1 MLLHI
6 LQSLLNILS
15 RMKDFQVLSESVSS
29 FPVPIKYEPDSILMA
44 FTMRTFEC
52 FHNNLD
58 DSYAVERNPSCG
70 NTLTSTAMAA
80 SICIHDETIRKV
92 VSSSNKFHWPLNRG
106 GKIGIKP
113 KARTQ
118 MLKSI

>member
-6 LQSLLNILS
+6 PQSLLNTLS
-15 RMKDFQVLSESVSS
+15 RMKYFQMLSESSSS
-29 FPVPIKYEPDSILMA
+29 FLVPIEHKTDSILMT
-44 FTMRTFEC
+44 FTMRTLEC
-52 FHNNLD
+52 FHDNHHN
-58 DSYAVERNPSCG
+58 SYAVEGNPSCG

-80 SICIHDETIRKV
+80 SICTHDETIRKV
-92 VSSSNKFHWPLNRG
+92 VSSSNKFHWLLNTG